1 MKGYLKIKRVLA
13 LFLAMAML
21 LAMVGCSGGKSAEE
35 QYSEELDTISSEIGE
50 VFTDFSQQLPT
61 LDPNDSTSLE
71 KVEGL
76 LDQMNETFRKLGDLE
91 APEKYRQVQQLLDES
106 SDNALQGLEMIRE
119 ELQVYFTGG
128 NPSGNSQKLVEGTQL
143 LLTASQKLQE
153 AGEKRQEI
161 EGIS

>member
-50 VFTDFSQQLPT
+50 VFIDFSQQLPT

-106 SDNALQGLEMIRE
+106 SDHALQGLEMIRE

-161 EGIS
+161 EGNS

>member
-1 MKGYLKIKRVLA
+1 MKGYLKIKKVLA
-13 LFLAMAML
+13 LLLVMAML
-21 LAMVGCSGGKSAEE
+21 LAMVSCSGGKSAEE

-71 KVEGL
+71 KVDGL

-91 APEKYRQVQQLLDES
+91 APEKYRQVQPLLVES
-106 SDNALQGLEMIRE
+106 SDNALQGLEMIQE

-161 EGIS
+161 EGNS

>member
-1 MKGYLKIKRVLA
+1 MKGYLKIKKLLA
-13 LFLAMAML
+13 LLLVMTML
-21 LAMVGCSGGKSAEE
+21 LAMVSCSGGKSAEE

-71 KVEGL
+71 KVDGL

-106 SDNALQGLEMIRE
+106 SDHALQGLEMIRE

>member
-1 MKGYLKIKRVLA
+1 MKGYLKIKKVLA
-13 LFLAMAML
+13 LLLVMAML
-21 LAMVGCSGGKSAEE
+21 LAMVSCSGGKSAEE
-35 QYSEELDTISSEIGE
+35 QYSEELDAISAEIGE

-71 KVEGL
+71 KVDGL

-106 SDNALQGLEMIRE
+106 SDHALQGLEMIQE

-161 EGIS
+161 EGNS

>member
-1 MKGYLKIKRVLA
+1 MKGYLKIKKLLA
-13 LFLAMAML
+13 LLLVMTML
-21 LAMVGCSGGKSAEE
+21 LAMVSCSGGKSAEE

-71 KVEGL
+71 KVDGL

-106 SDNALQGLEMIRE
+106 SDHALQGLEMIRE
-119 ELQVYFTGG
+119 ELQAYFTGG